1 MTKYVKLNF
10 SDNGLKIFCSI
21 IAFVSHF
28 SVKSTQVDN
37 KHINFKTWFVA
48 DMTGSIIVT
57 SVIWN
62 NKYQS
67 HVNSFFSA
75 NGLVTLLRM
84 WHLVAQLPN
93 LFSLLALCSDQQK
106 IDIFLSVTFFL
117 QKLAPALW
125 QIGRIFLQQL
135 FGNQNVFEIYNCE
148 AT

>member
-1 MTKYVKLNF
+1 
-10 SDNGLKIFCSI
+10 
-21 IAFVSHF
+21 
-28 SVKSTQVDN
+28 
-37 KHINFKTWFVA
+37 
-48 DMTGSIIVT
+48 
-57 SVIWN
+57 
-62 NKYQS
+62 
-67 HVNSFFSA
+67 
-75 NGLVTLLRM
+75 M

-106 IDIFLSVTFFL
+106 IDIFFVSYLFFL

>member
-1 MTKYVKLNF
+1 
-10 SDNGLKIFCSI
+10 
-21 IAFVSHF
+21 
-28 SVKSTQVDN
+28 
-37 KHINFKTWFVA
+37 
-48 DMTGSIIVT
+48 
-57 SVIWN
+57 
-62 NKYQS
+62 
-67 HVNSFFSA
+67 
-75 NGLVTLLRM
+75 M

-148 AT
+148 CEAT